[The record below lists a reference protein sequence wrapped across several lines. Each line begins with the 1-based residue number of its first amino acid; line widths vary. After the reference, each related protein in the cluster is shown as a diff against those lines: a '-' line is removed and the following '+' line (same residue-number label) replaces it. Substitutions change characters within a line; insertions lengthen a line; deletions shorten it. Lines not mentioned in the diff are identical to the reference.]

1 MLKVGVTGGLGS
13 GKSIVASRF
22 AKLGADVIDA
32 DKLARNLIETNKSIK
47 QDLVETF
54 SEEILNHDGEIH
66 RQKLARV
73 AFANEDS
80 QMKLNAIVH
89 PYIIAKI
96 DDEFERI
103 AKISKYKLMI
113 LDAALI
119 FEGDLHLKMD
129 YSILVTAPLKI
140 RLQRALDRGGIS
152 KDDILRRMDLQMPE
166 DIKMEFADFVI
177 QNTGSQEN
185 LLLAV
190 DKLYEQL
197 I

>member
-1 MLKVGVTGGLGS
+1 M
-13 GKSIVASRF
+13 
-22 AKLGADVIDA
+22 IDA
-32 DKLARNLIETNKSIK
+32 DLLARKLIETDKSVK
-47 QDLVETF
+47 NDLVKTF
-54 SEEILNHDGEIH
+54 SEEILNHDGAIH
-66 RQKLARV
+66 RQKLAQI

-119 FEGDLHLKMD
+119 FEADLHLKMD
-129 YSILVTAPLKI
+129 YTILVTAPLKI
-140 RLQRALDRGGIS
+140 RLQRSLARGGIS
-152 KDDILRRMDLQMPE
+152 KENILRRMDLQMPE

-177 QNTGSQEN
+177 QNTGSEEY

-190 DKLYEQL
+190 ETLFEHL